1 MNQDNYQEAMKLIE
15 DRLNKDLGFSW
26 WKKYIAAAFWSNIST
41 PVNLSITILTA
52 LTTAQ
57 ATTSNLLSSKTY
69 VNISIA
75 TLMLSVV
82 NTFFRPHD
90 QSSTMVKMMNKFQ
103 SFGSAFEEIYYTD
116 NNDLNDYKRR
126 FDAYTTLQSAINAYK
141 NQDSSPE
148 SQNFLSDFIHMVAR
162 FTLLQKREEWIYG
175 LGDYQTQI
183 QTQIQND
190 SQNRIEPHVI
200 IETSEENPN
209 MNIRVLV
216 NDRELQTQMQTQ
228 INN

>member
-1 MNQDNYQEAMKLIE
+1 MAQDNYQEAMKKLE
-15 DRLNKDLGFSW
+15 ARLNKDLGFSW

-41 PVNLSITILTA
+41 PVNLAITILTA
-52 LTTAQ
+52 LTTGQ
-57 ATTSNLLSSKTY
+57 ATTSNLLSQRTY

-75 TLMLSVV
+75 TLLLSVI

-90 QSSTMVKMMNKFQ
+90 QSATMVKMMNKFQ
-103 SFGSAFEEIYYTD
+103 SFGSTFEEIYYTD

-175 LGDYQTQI
+175 LDDYIIAENTSSLELQPQ
-183 QTQIQND
+183 
-190 SQNRIEPHVI
+190 PHVI
-200 IETSEENPN
+200 IETSEETQN

-216 NDRELQTQMQTQ
+216 NDQEIQTQTQ

>member
-1 MNQDNYQEAMKLIE
+1 MAQENYQEAMKKLE

-41 PVNLSITILTA
+41 PVNLAITVLTA
-52 LTTAQ
+52 LTTGQ
-57 ATTSNLLSSKTY
+57 ATTNNLLSQRAY

-75 TLMLSVV
+75 TLLLSVI

-90 QSSTMVKMMNKFQ
+90 QSATMVKIMNKFQ
-103 SFGSAFEEIYYTD
+103 SFGSNFEEIYYTD

-175 LGDYQTQI
+175 LDDYRITEI
-183 QTQIQND
+183 TENT
-190 SQNRIEPHVI
+190 SQPQPHVI

-216 NDRELQTQMQTQ
+216 NDQELQTQTQ
-228 INN
+228 INNLRTN

>member
-1 MNQDNYQEAMKLIE
+1 MAEDNYQAAMKLIE

-57 ATTSNLLSSKTY
+57 ATTSNLLSPRTY

-90 QSSTMVKMMNKFQ
+90 QSATMVKMMNKFQ
-103 SFGSAFEEIYYTD
+103 SLGSTFEEIYYTD

-126 FDAYTTLQSAINAYK
+126 FDAYTTLQSSINAYK

-175 LGDYQTQI
+175 LGDY
-183 QTQIQND
+183 NN
-190 SQNRIEPHVI
+190 SQNVPQIR
-200 IETSEENPN
+200 IETSEENTNPN
-209 MNIRVLV
+209 LNIRVLV
-216 NDRELQTQMQTQ
+216 NDNEIETTQ
-228 INN
+228 INNLRTN